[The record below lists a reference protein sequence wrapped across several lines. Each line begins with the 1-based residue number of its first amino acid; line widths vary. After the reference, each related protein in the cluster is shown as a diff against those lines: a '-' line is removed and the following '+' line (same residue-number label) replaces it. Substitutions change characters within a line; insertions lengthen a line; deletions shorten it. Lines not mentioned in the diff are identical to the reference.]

1 MWPLAAFAR
10 VNFDVYNA
18 MRFFLIRFLATIA
31 VLGALP
37 LSMPASAGTW
47 TVNVENDRIAN
58 TDRHYSNGF
67 RLGWVSD
74 KTDGS
79 DLPEV
84 RDVLNF
90 LYPLA
95 DVRAGRVGLELGHNI
110 FTPGDT
116 EARQLISND
125 RPYAGWLYG
134 AASLYAETG
143 EGFDDYFTET
153 LDKVALEIGVVGPA
167 ALGEEVQNE
176 FHRAISVATSN
187 GWDNQLKN
195 EPGINLIAERK
206 WRAEPFRFW
215 GLEADAIPHVGAS
228 LGNVYTHV
236 SGGAIARFGQQLS
249 IDYGP
254 PLIRPNLSGYSA
266 IEHTEGLAWYG
277 FAGVDGRWSLRNIF
291 LDGNTFQ
298 DSYSIE
304 KEPLVGDFV
313 AGVAIVYGR
322 ARLSFTHVMRT
333 KEFKGQDQADR
344 FGSVSLSIRF

>member
-1 MWPLAAFAR
+1 MRLYQSILTLSILA
-10 VNFDVYNA
+10 
-18 MRFFLIRFLATIA
+18 LSA
-31 VLGALP
+31 V
-37 LSMPASAGTW
+37 PASAGTW

-58 TDRHYSNGF
+58 TDRHYTNGF

-74 KTDGS
+74 ETNGS

-84 RDVLNF
+84 REVLQF

-95 DVRAGRVGLELGHNI
+95 NVRKGRVGIEVGHNI

-116 EARQLISND
+116 DARQLLMDD

-143 EGFDDYFTET
+143 KGFGDYYSET
-153 LDKVALEIGVVGPA
+153 LDRVALELGVVGPA

-176 FHRAISVATSN
+176 FHRFIDVPTAN
-187 GWDNQLKN
+187 GWDNQLDN
-195 EPGINLIAERK
+195 EPGLNLIAERK
-206 WRAEPFRFW
+206 WRAEPYRFW
-215 GLEADAIPHVGAS
+215 GVEADAIPHVGAS

-236 SGGAIARFGQQLS
+236 NAGAVVRIGQQLS

-266 IEHTEGLAWYG
+266 IDYTNGLAWYA

-291 LDGNTFQ
+291 LDGNTFS
-298 DSYSIE
+298 DSHSID
-304 KEPLVGDFV
+304 KKPLVGDFV
-313 AGVAIVYGR
+313 AGVALVYGR

-333 KEFKGQDQADR
+333 KEFDGQEESDR
-344 FGSVSLSIRF
+344 FGSVSLSLRF

>member
-1 MWPLAAFAR
+1 
-10 VNFDVYNA
+10 
-18 MRFFLIRFLATIA
+18 MRFSYSLLLAVFIA
-31 VLGALP
+31 LGAG
-37 LSMPASAGTW
+37 PASAGTW

-58 TDRHYSNGF
+58 TDRHYTNGF

-74 KTDGS
+74 ETNGS
-79 DLPEV
+79 DLEEV
-84 RDVLNF
+84 RDALNF

-95 DVRAGRVGLELGHNI
+95 NVRKGRLGFELGHNI

-116 EARQLISND
+116 DARQLLTDD

-143 EGFDDYFTET
+143 KGWGDYYKET
-153 LDKVALEIGVVGPA
+153 LDRVALEIGIVGPA

-176 FHRAISVATSN
+176 FHRLIDVATAK
-187 GWDNQLKN
+187 GWDNQLEN

-206 WRAEPFRFW
+206 WRAEPFRLW

-236 SGGAIARFGQQLS
+236 NAGAIARFGQQLS

-266 IEHTEGLAWYG
+266 IDYANGLAWYA

-298 DSYSIE
+298 DSHSID
-304 KEPLVGDFV
+304 KKPLVGDFV
-313 AGVAIVYGR
+313 AGVAFVYGR
-322 ARLSFTHVMRT
+322 ARVSFTHVMRT
-333 KEFKGQDQADR
+333 KEFEGQDQADR

>member
-1 MWPLAAFAR
+1 
-10 VNFDVYNA
+10 
-18 MRFFLIRFLATIA
+18 MRFFLTILIVNVI
-31 VLGALP
+31 VLCALIVSGP
-37 LSMPASAGTW
+37 VSAGTW

-58 TDRHYSNGF
+58 TDRHYTNGL

-79 DLPEV
+79 DLPEI
-84 RDVLNF
+84 RDVLQF

-110 FTPGDT
+110 FTPADT
-116 EARQLISND
+116 QARQLLVND

-134 AASLYAETG
+134 AASLYAETDK
-143 EGFDDYFTET
+143 GFGGILPET
-153 LDKVALEIGVVGPA
+153 LDRVALEIGVIGPI

-176 FHRAISVATSN
+176 FHRAIDVATAN
-187 GWDNQLKN
+187 GWDNQLEN
-195 EPGINLIAERK
+195 ELGINLIAERK
-206 WRAEPFRFW
+206 WRAEPIRFW

-266 IEHTEGLAWYG
+266 IEHTDGLAWYA

-291 LDGNTFQ
+291 LDGNTFR
-298 DSYSIE
+298 DSHSID

-313 AGVAIVYGR
+313 AGVALVYGR